1 MTAEEQAFHHP
12 GQDVSPTA
20 MSSNMSKLPALP
32 PLPTLKGDDS
42 MSKTLLQQQ
51 LQHHQASMPG
61 ALSNFH
67 RMQELQMQQQM
78 QLHQQQQQAAAAA
91 QQQQQQQ
98 QQQQMPTVSAQPQQ
112 MQQAHA
118 IHYVTKIRN
127 RFSAEP
133 DTYRSGFECQFVQN
147 FSLTYYQSQV
157 LLEDPAYLSEG
168 TERNKRSSGTS
179 FSTVRRSP

>member
-1 MTAEEQAFHHP
+1 MEFSIGYKIELTAEEQAFHHP

-20 MSSNMSKLPALP
+20 MSSNMPKLPGLP
-32 PLPTLKGDDS
+32 PLPTLKGDDPI
-42 MSKTLLQQQ
+42 SKTLLQQQ
-51 LQHHQASMPG
+51 LQHQQASMPG

-78 QLHQQQQQAAAAA
+78 QLHQQQQQQAAAAAAA

-98 QQQQMPTVSAQPQQ
+98 QMPPVSAQPQQ

-133 DTYRSGFECQFVQN
+133 DTYRSGFPCQFV
-147 FSLTYYQSQV
+147 
-157 LLEDPAYLSEG
+157 SEC
-168 TERNKRSSGTS
+168 SV
-179 FSTVRRSP
+179 TVHVCAAGPS